1 MILSLLGEHIVV
13 YPNYL
18 ESWPKLDRFA
28 CLFTETDQ
36 LRTQPSYRCLVLTNN
51 FLQIYGQTYQCE
63 KVYYISV
70 RQNTGCDT
78 SDKPNCLKR

>member
-1 MILSLLGEHIVV
+1 VDDTLVAWRAHSWLS
-13 YPNYL
+13 
-18 ESWPKLDRFA
+18 KLFRVLARFA

-36 LRTQPSYRCLVLTNN
+36 LRTQPSYRCLVLRNM

-70 RQNTGCDT
+70 RQNTGCDK
-78 SDKPNCLKR
+78 SDKPNCLKRWL